1 MGSLIRLDGGDE
13 PLEVVG
19 VVKDIKY
26 RSVAEPPLPYL
37 FLPFGQHVEGAMSVH
52 LRTNADVNSVARA
65 LVDDFRRL
73 EPDLP
78 VSYFGPIQLSQRVGD
93 FARRFLGTILTV
105 SGALALLLAAVGLY
119 GTTAHTVARR
129 LPEMGIR
136 IAIGARVGDIRRLVV
151 IGALKVGLVGLGL
164 GLLIAAGLGR
174 LAGGLLFGVPPVHIP
189 TFLTVALIL
198 LLVSVLAALGPA
210 RKAGK
215 SDPMN
220 ALRAD

>member
-1 MGSLIRLDGGDE
+1 MYRVIERTGLLLVVTTLHGDRHAVPLQETWHVVEELRIGSVNGAG
-13 PLEVVG
+13 
-19 VVKDIKY
+19 
-26 RSVAEPPLPYL
+26 AAT
-37 FLPFGQHVEGAMSVH
+37 FGRIA
-52 LRTNADVNSVARA
+52 A
-65 LVDDFRRL
+65 
-73 EPDLP
+73 
-78 VSYFGPIQLSQRVGD
+78 
-93 FARRFLGTILTV
+93 
-105 SGALALLLAAVGLY
+105 LAAVGLY
-119 GTTAHTVARR
+119 GTTSHTVTRR

-174 LAGGLLFGVPPVHIP
+174 LAGGLLLGVPPVHIP
-189 TFLTVALIL
+189 TFLTVASVL

-220 ALRAD
+220 ALRAE